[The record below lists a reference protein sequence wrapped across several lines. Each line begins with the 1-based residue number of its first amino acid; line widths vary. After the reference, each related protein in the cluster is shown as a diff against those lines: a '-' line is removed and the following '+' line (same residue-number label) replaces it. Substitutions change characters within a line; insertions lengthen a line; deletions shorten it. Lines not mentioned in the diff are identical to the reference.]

1 MLAHPDRDKTS
12 SGGCCCGE
20 PSIQQFACRTVSGC
34 RRGNNS
40 GMVAYRTQSGK
51 HRVTLDADDRGP
63 AEYFHGRTA
72 IRTMFRQFLAA
83 AERSRRGTTFLVQGA
98 PGAGKTALLDVL
110 SRIPST
116 STWMTVHINA
126 RALHDPAWMA
136 RELTLAAQGLNLAG
150 SQDAGPVYTPDPSAL
165 AVKRVLLIPPPMD
178 RGLLLILDEAQTMLI
193 QPKGAPIPDTLNA
206 IHNGGFGYP
215 VVLLAG
221 GLSNS
226 KTAFATMGVSRFRG
240 GNLVNLGRLSG
251 ESERAVIRDWLVLAG
266 GARGD
271 VDPWI
276 DAISKETQG
285 WPHHIVSYGS
295 PAAQLLKL
303 NGGTLPDQ
311 DWQAVLNFGRQR
323 KREYYE
329 ERASEIALEDLALLG
344 GAIRC
349 FGKDRQWSHSQIVSV
364 LEVAR
369 NADPLETKGI
379 VETMLAKGILA
390 GDMRT
395 YHVPIPS
402 MEDWLQERFAAAMQA
417 SPDVWRDIFE
427 SIKAALRPAA
437 KGQFG
442 FSGQA
447 GG

>member
-1 MLAHPDRDKTS
+1 
-12 SGGCCCGE
+12 
-20 PSIQQFACRTVSGC
+20 
-34 RRGNNS
+34 
-40 GMVAYRTQSGK
+40 
-51 HRVTLDADDRGP
+51 
-63 AEYFHGRTA
+63 
-72 IRTMFRQFLAA
+72 
-83 AERSRRGTTFLVQGA
+83 
-98 PGAGKTALLDVL
+98 
-110 SRIPST
+110 
-116 STWMTVHINA
+116 
-126 RALHDPAWMA
+126 
-136 RELTLAAQGLNLAG
+136 
-150 SQDAGPVYTPDPSAL
+150 
-165 AVKRVLLIPPPMD
+165 
-178 RGLLLILDEAQTMLI
+178 
-193 QPKGAPIPDTLNA
+193 
-206 IHNGGFGYP
+206 
-215 VVLLAG
+215 
-221 GLSNS
+221 
-226 KTAFATMGVSRFRG
+226 MGISRFRG
-240 GNLVNLGRLSG
+240 GNLVNLGRLSR

-417 SPDVWRDIFE
+417 SPAVWRDIFE